1 MMRNDDFESYDRIT
15 DTLMYLNNDITLNF
29 TVTFAKKNRVGG
41 RQFYHYETEY
51 EASKYS
57 ARVRSIKRNMTY
69 FFVIDN
75 KQDFGNGFILRP
87 MDVEML
93 NSIIETQILP
103 WYFDANKRAF
113 QMIDDRLVLGQYEPV
128 IYAQS
133 QTKYL
138 RFDPVVYSYEN
149 GTFKEGIK
157 IEVNK
162 YGVATLDIDRFMG
175 FVNILKTDMYCAAAE
190 LSTYTKC
197 PPYGINPYRR
207 SGLGGG
213 KPADTWGNTDPTT
226 DKSNYTVERDINNP
240 EAKGYG
246 KNSFLENAKKKG

>member
-113 QMIDDRLVLGQYEPV
+113 QMIDDKLVLGQYEPV

-138 RFDPVVYSYEN
+138 RFDPVV
-149 GTFKEGIK
+149 
-157 IEVNK
+157 
-162 YGVATLDIDRFMG
+162 
-175 FVNILKTDMYCAAAE
+175 
-190 LSTYTKC
+190 
-197 PPYGINPYRR
+197 
-207 SGLGGG
+207 
-213 KPADTWGNTDPTT
+213 
-226 DKSNYTVERDINNP
+226 
-240 EAKGYG
+240 
-246 KNSFLENAKKKG
+246 